1 MESMSAL
8 TALPERRQS
17 VGEEIAN
24 SVSHGVGL
32 VAGALAAPVLI
43 VAAVRQGDPAFIV
56 GSSIFA
62 ATIVL
67 MYLSSTLYHALPE
80 NRAKRVFRVFD
91 HGSIYLL
98 IAGTYSPFTLGM
110 LPGAWG
116 WTLFGIVWGLA
127 VVGIAMKSTGRA
139 FHPIVSTGLYLF
151 MGWLAVIAVRPL
163 WTSLPRASI
172 AWLAAGGLAYT
183 VGVGFY
189 AARRIRYGHF
199 VWHLFVVAGTACH
212 IVAVI
217 ACTL

>member
-1 MESMSAL
+1 MEGMTAL
-8 TALPERRQS
+8 TSLPERRQS
-17 VGEEIAN
+17 LGEEIAN
-24 SVSHGVGL
+24 SVSHGLGL

-43 VAAVRQGDPAFIV
+43 IAAVRRGDTAFIV
-56 GSSIFA
+56 GASIFA

-80 NRAKRVFRVFD
+80 NRAKRVFRVLD

-110 LPGAWG
+110 LPNGWG

-127 VVGIAMKSTGRA
+127 ILGVAMKSTGRA
-139 FHPIVSTGLYLF
+139 WHPIFSTGLYLV

-163 WTSLPRASI
+163 WAHLPKASI

-183 VGVGFY
+183 LGVGFY
-189 AARRIRYGHF
+189 AAERLRYGHF
-199 VWHLFVVAGTACH
+199 IWHLFVVAGTACH
-212 IVAVI
+212 ILAVI